1 MLANPSKSSE
11 KKVRVSVVRSVW
23 RKLRSHVAVLLCNSD
38 YLPDGLADELRKLA
52 DIWDRYDEEVQ
63 KL

>member
-1 MLANPSKSSE
+1 MENHSKNLE
-11 KKVRVSVVRSVW
+11 KKVRVSVVKRVW
-23 RKLRSHVAVLLCNSD
+23 KKLRSHVAVLLCNSD

-52 DIWDRYDEEVQ
+52 DTWDRYDEEVQ